1 MKTRFKKTLIAS
13 AAAAAFGLSGAAGA
27 VEFLFDADAGGTDF
41 GYVNSPLDP
50 SAGDY
55 RPVNLFGLR
64 AKSNYDVVIDTGV
77 AGGVD
82 TIDAGDTFTESI
94 LFNLERTVD
103 SGGNTVW
110 TYNIKPSGGGFS
122 VTSSFVYFDV
132 QLSGVISSYSGG
144 ADGPTSLA
152 CLGLGTCSVV
162 DDVFDFD
169 FTGGT
174 IDIYYDDDATP
185 GGDML
190 LASLTVTG
198 GGADNFSFDNPTA
211 TADIGVI
218 AEFDW
223 VLDGVFSY
231 LGGTD
236 FADALAA
243 GTVITALADASV
255 NLEGVGGAPGL
266 GTGGGDLIILTVSD
280 NGTTA
285 RIPEPVSAALV
296 GLGLLGIGGLARRR
310 RRAS

>member
-1 MKTRFKKTLIAS
+1 MKTRFKKTLIG
-13 AAAAAFGLSGAAGA
+13 AAAATALGLSGAAGA
-27 VEFLFDADAGGTDF
+27 VEFLFDADAAGTDF
-41 GYVNSPLDP
+41 GYDP
-50 SAGDY
+50 SIIDPMAGDY
-55 RPVNLFGLR
+55 RPVKLFGLR
-64 AKSNYDVVIDTGV
+64 AKSNYDIVIDTGV
-77 AGGVD
+77 AGGTD

-103 SGGNTVW
+103 SDGNTVW

-122 VTSSFVYFDV
+122 ATSSFVYFDV
-132 QLSGVISSYSGG
+132 QLDGIITAYDGG
-144 ADGPTSLA
+144 PDGPTSLG
-152 CLGLGTCSVV
+152 CLLGGTCTVA
-162 DDVFDFD
+162 DDIFSLA

-190 LASLTVTG
+190 LASLSVTG
-198 GGADNFSFDNPTA
+198 GGADSFSFDNSTA
-211 TADIGVI
+211 TADLGLI

-223 VLDGVFSY
+223 VLAGVFSY

-236 FADALAA
+236 FADALAGGA
-243 GTVITALADASV
+243 VITALADASV
-255 NLEGVGGAPGL
+255 NLEGVSGAPGL

-310 RRAS
+310 RRAA